1 MPSKINTNA
10 PLNMIT
16 ERSLKEIE
24 VLNKIPSSLPLF
36 VGLGPD
42 YPMVV
47 NRILNHLNRRIY
59 LSSAMLSI
67 LLEEYLDNIIFEDG
81 DDLISPERVE
91 PTVKWESVVSFYRQF
106 VPFKYDENHLFF
118 ILFRYHP
125 LYVPYIDKIIKKA
138 V

>member
-1 MPSKINTNA
+1 
-10 PLNMIT
+10 MIT

-24 VLNKIPSSLPLF
+24 LLSKIPPCLPSF

-42 YPMVV
+42 YPMIV

-59 LSSAMLSI
+59 LSAAMLSI
-67 LLEEYLDNIIFEDG
+67 LLEEYLDNLIFEDG

-91 PTVKWESVVSFYRQF
+91 PTVKFESVISFYRQF

-118 ILFRYHP
+118 VLFRHHP
-125 LYVPYIDKIIKKA
+125 LYVPYFDKIIKKA